1 MEIRSTNERD
11 TMAIRTSTPLEKL
24 PEVMGAC
31 YGEIMQYLGSAGIR
45 PAGPPFAIYHNM
57 DMSSLDVEIGFPVAV
72 GAADTTGKQGRGRV
86 RPGKIP
92 GGKAVVAIHTGPY
105 AKLGETYDR
114 LLAFVKEQ
122 GLTTESFSYEYYLND
137 PGTTPPESLQTEI
150 YFPLKD

>member
-11 TMAIRTSTPLEKL
+11 SMAIRTSTPLEKL

-31 YGEIMQYLGSAGIR
+31 YAEIMQYLGPAGIR

-57 DMSSLDVEIGFPVAV
+57 DMSSLDVEIGFPVAAAEA
-72 GAADTTGKQGRGRV
+72 GAAGAESRGRIK
-86 RPGKIP
+86 PGKIP
-92 GGKAVVAIHTGPY
+92 GGKAAVAVHTGPY

-122 GLTTESFSYEYYLND
+122 GLETESYCYEFYLND
-137 PGTTPPESLQTEI
+137 PDETPPGELETEI
-150 YFPLKD
+150 FFPVKE